1 MTFWFRARRN
11 DQQLLLR
18 WMEFLFTARAE
29 GVEPSWYCFKGSW
42 LTISPHPNAP
52 SSGRRIR
59 TFSSLLNR
67 KMPYQFGYTGI
78 SKSGWSE
85 SNRRSRAPE
94 ARGFTKLSNTLSFRS
109 VQRESNSHILLGKEA
124 GYHYTMN
131 AFLLAQPNCQRSDQ
145 ASGFRL
151 QASVIFLKPDA

>member
-42 LTISPHPNAP
+42 LTISPHPNAL

-94 ARGFTKLSNTLSFRS
+94 ARGFTKLSNTLIFKS
-109 VQRESNSHILLGKEA
+109 VQRESNSQFLLGKEV
-124 GYHYTMN
+124 GYHYTMD
-131 AFLLAQPNCQRSDQ
+131 AFCWLNQIVKDQ
-145 ASGFRL
+145 C
-151 QASVIFLKPDA
+151 